1 LIYIIL
7 PPGNTKKTG
16 SDEMELTMNT
26 RKEIIQKM
34 APEYQ
39 KVKKK
44 EKKKI

>member
-16 SDEMELTMNT
+16 GDEMELTVNT
-26 RKEIIQKM
+26 RREIIQKM

-39 KVKKK
+39 KVTKK
-44 EKKKI
+44 EKDLR